1 MRTILLERVIH
12 RKEKRVKL
20 IFDYD
25 ADILQLLKTIDGTVY
40 SSTMGCWHMPFA
52 ENYVN
57 YLQNRFN
64 DTAQIIDRSS
74 TKRRTAKHDLNEIQ
88 IDSIKNFIRF
98 LKLRR
103 YSESTIISY
112 RRRVEDFLRFY
123 YDKDIEL
130 LTNEDVQFYNYERMI
145 KHRASNVLQN
155 QFITALKLF
164 LLTVSESEIDITGI
178 ERAKKKR
185 KLPTVFSKSEVEQ
198 ILNSTQNQK
207 HKMMLLLV
215 YACGLRRGEVGV
227 LHITDIDSER
237 KVMYIRKA
245 KGNKDRIVPLSLK
258 IIELLRSYY
267 LVHKPA
273 KFMFETNRNKPYP
286 SETVYKIFKRALEK
300 SGVNKKAGIHV
311 LRHSYATHLLEN
323 GTDLRYIQTILGH
336 KSSKTTEIY
345 THVSTQNISNINCPA
360 DDLDI

>member
-12 RKEKRVKL
+12 KKEKRVKL

-25 ADILQLLKTIDGTVY
+25 ADILQILNNVEGTVW
-40 SSTMGCWHMPFA
+40 SSSMTCWHMPYT
-52 ENYVN
+52 ENYVVE
-57 YLQNRFN
+57 LQNKFI
-64 DTAQIIDRSS
+64 DIAQIIDRSS
-74 TKRRTAKHDLNEIQ
+74 TKRRTAFHELSDVQ
-88 IDSIKNFIRF
+88 IDSLKNLVRF

-103 YSESTIISY
+103 YSDSTILCY
-112 RRRVEDFLRFY
+112 RRRVEDFLKFY
-123 YDKDIEL
+123 HDKDIDSL
-130 LTNEDVQFYNYERMI
+130 SNEDVQYYNYERMI
-145 KHRASNVLQN
+145 KNRVSDVLQN

-164 LLTVSESEIDITGI
+164 LLTFTNNNIDISRI

-185 KLPTVFSKSEVEQ
+185 RLPTVFSKSEVER
-198 ILNSTQNQK
+198 IINSTQNQK

-227 LHITDIDSER
+227 LQIKDIDSER
-237 KVMYIRKA
+237 KIMHIRKA
-245 KGNKDRIVPLSLK
+245 KGNKDRMVPLSLK
-258 IIELLRSYY
+258 IIESLRHYY
-267 LVHKPA
+267 RVYKP
-273 KFMFETNRNKPYP
+273 KKYVFETVNNKLYP
-286 SETVYKIFKRALEK
+286 SDTVYKIFKRALEK
-300 SGVNKKAGIHV
+300 SRINKKAGIHG

-345 THVSTQNISNINCPA
+345 THVSTQNISNIICPA